1 MKAYKEVES
10 VQIFASSNAII
21 KVVEVF
27 HFGHCLYFYVR
38 RAFYKFFNVQI
49 SYKFI
54 NIRSSRGQFL
64 CHA

>member
-10 VQIFASSNAII
+10 VQIFASSNAVI

-38 RAFYKFFNVQI
+38 RAFYKFFNV
-49 SYKFI
+49 
-54 NIRSSRGQFL
+54 
-64 CHA
+64 